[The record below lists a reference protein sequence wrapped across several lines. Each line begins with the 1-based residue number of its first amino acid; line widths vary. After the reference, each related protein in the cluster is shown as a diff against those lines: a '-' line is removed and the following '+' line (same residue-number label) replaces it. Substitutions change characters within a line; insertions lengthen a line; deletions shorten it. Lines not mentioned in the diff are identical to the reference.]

1 MLLHRLAAST
11 SLGVVGS
18 MTQASTLIGSA
29 TSQPST
35 LGPSSAPSLDTYPCY
50 LDSGASFHMTPHS
63 AHLSS
68 LCPSYRY
75 CTVYTVDGSPLS
87 IAG

>member
-18 MTQASTLIGSA
+18 MTQASTLIRSA